1 MSVLNLPWQPI
12 LAGLLASAW
21 LVGCWRAW
29 RARRGAGWLAASVL
43 LQLAIGGLL
52 WWLLQAPA
60 APPKAGPLIVYTADA
75 APLSEAADGLPRLQP
90 PLPEALQWTADWP
103 RVALP
108 EADGELPVGVVRVPD
123 LATALRRWPS
133 SRLLILGQGLTLR
146 DRAAATGLPL
156 HLAEAPQ
163 ANGLTELQPPPVA
176 APGETWRVRGRLAVA
191 AGDLALWSLRL
202 IDPQG
207 SEVMRSYPDADGEFL
222 LSARTPVAGRHQ
234 YRLEWLDPQRQPAG
248 GLALPVQIVAS
259 VPLRLAVQAGAP
271 NPETKFLR
279 RWAIDAGLLVAVQT
293 QLRPGMAMRGG
304 SLAAA
309 GAQPDWAQ
317 LDVLLLEDRVWL
329 AWPQT
334 RRDALQQAVDEGL
347 GLLLRITGPVDA
359 SAAAR
364 LAELGFVVAEA
375 ELSRTVRLA
384 SESAADCAAEAP
396 AQAVDESPQR
406 CAGLAQLELQR
417 RPLQVQ
423 ADAAQP
429 LLLSADGQPLGAWR
443 NQGLGRIGL
452 LWLGDSHR
460 ITLTVGTVEYAE
472 LWAGMLARVARARG
486 EPAAPLT
493 VSRLSWAGEAA
504 LLCGPWRAVE
514 SPDGSRSRLWSDP
527 QRPDCAG
534 WWPRQSGWHRL
545 LPQAD
550 DSAAQSTRAQEV
562 GEAWQ
567 YVWSTQEA
575 GSLHQ
580 AQTRLATQALAAA
593 QAGGASAS
601 EAVWDRRWAAWL
613 GLWLLL
619 ALLWWLERSP
629 HPD

>member
-1 MSVLNLPWQPI
+1 MNALNLPWQSI
-12 LAGLLASAW
+12 LTGLLASAL

-29 RARRGAGWLAASVL
+29 RAGRGAGWLAASML

-60 APPKAGPLIVYTADA
+60 APPRPLPLIVYTADA
-75 APLSEAADGLPRLQP
+75 APLSEVGTGLPMLQP
-90 PLPEALQWTADWP
+90 PLPDALAPTADWP

-108 EADGELPVGVVRVPD
+108 EAAGELPLGVVRVPD

-133 SRLLILGQGLTLR
+133 SRLLVLGQGLTLR

-156 HLAEAPQ
+156 HLADPPPAT
-163 ANGLTELQPPPVA
+163 GLTELQPPPVV
-176 APGETWRVRGRLAVA
+176 APGQRWQLRGRLAVA

-207 SEVMRSYPDADGEFL
+207 GEVARSYPDAQGAFL
-222 LSARTPVAGRHQ
+222 LGARTQVAGRHL

-248 GLALPVQIVAS
+248 SLALPVQIVAPA
-259 VPLRLAVQAGAP
+259 PLRLALQAGAP

-279 RWAIDAGLLVAVQT
+279 RWATDTGLLAAAQT
-293 QLRPGMAMRGG
+293 QLRPGLAMRGG
-304 SLAAA
+304 SLASAA
-309 GAQPDWAQ
+309 AEQDWAQ
-317 LDVLLLEDRVWL
+317 LDVLLIEDRVWL
-329 AWPQT
+329 SWPQA
-334 RRDALQQAVDEGL
+334 RRDALRQAVDEGL

-359 SAAAR
+359 SAAAS
-364 LAELGFVVAEA
+364 LAELGFVVSEA

-384 SESAADCAAEAP
+384 SEPLADCANAAP
-396 AQAVDESPQR
+396 AQTVAESPAR
-406 CAGLAQLELQR
+406 CAGLGQLELQR

-423 ADAAQP
+423 AEAAQP

-460 ITLTVGTVEYAE
+460 IALAVGATEYAE

-486 EPAAPLT
+486 EPPAPPL
-493 VSRLSWAGEAA
+493 SGLSWAGEAG
-504 LLCGPWRAVE
+504 LLCGPWRSVNH
-514 SPDGSRSRLWSDP
+514 PDGSSSRLWSDP
-527 QRPDCAG
+527 RRRDCAA
-534 WWPRQSGWHRL
+534 WWPQQSGWHRL
-545 LPQAD
+545 LPAV
-550 DSAAQSTRAQEV
+550 SATAAQATSAPDGSEV
-562 GEAWQ
+562 WR
-567 YVWSTQEA
+567 YVWSVEQA
-575 GSLHQ
+575 SSLHQ

-593 QAGGASAS
+593 QTGAPSSSA
-601 EAVWDRRWAAWL
+601 ATWDRRWAGWL

-619 ALLWWLERSP
+619 SLLWWLERRPADS
-629 HPD
+629 